1 VILRVQAT
9 TRRFLLAL
17 AFVVVS
23 FLGFFGLRVALA
35 AYYLSLNSREGFEK
49 AVRLEPTDPE
59 NWYALGRYWQYNFFE
74 PNPARAIEAYETT
87 LKLNPRW
94 AEAWLDLAAA
104 YESQNEIDKARN
116 AYISAARVYPRSAD
130 VLWRLGNFLLRQ
142 GEVAAGFRAIQ
153 EAVQANP
160 KLSGEAIRICRH
172 AEPNINF
179 LVDRVLPPVS
189 DSYLTAIWQ
198 LTEDGDSKSGL
209 VPWSRLLAL
218 RPIVQQR
225 DLIHFVEGLI
235 RDDQVEA
242 AERVWWEGTALLRP
256 AGPPPTSESVIW
268 DGGFESDMMGGGL
281 AWRIEPRKSILIS
294 HDSNVRRFGSR
305 SLRIDIDQKDISGFV
320 GVCQRV
326 IVEPQTE
333 YELSTWIRTK
343 AIPRNGGFFFRI
355 ATPQPG
361 SPVFETSMI
370 GGTVDWTEL
379 KARWVSPKDY
389 QPVQLCMARS
399 RDYYDEHGTVWVDE
413 VRLTKTGA
421 AR

>member
-1 VILRVQAT
+1 
-9 TRRFLLAL
+9 
-17 AFVVVS
+17 
-23 FLGFFGLRVALA
+23 
-35 AYYLSLNSREGFEK
+35 
-49 AVRLEPTDPE
+49 
-59 NWYALGRYWQYNFFE
+59 
-74 PNPARAIEAYETT
+74 
-87 LKLNPRW
+87 
-94 AEAWLDLAAA
+94 
-104 YESQNEIDKARN
+104 
-116 AYISAARVYPRSAD
+116 
-130 VLWRLGNFLLRQ
+130 
-142 GEVAAGFRAIQ
+142 
-153 EAVQANP
+153 
-160 KLSGEAIRICRH
+160 
-172 AEPNINF
+172 
-179 LVDRVLPPVS
+179 
-189 DSYLTAIWQ
+189 
-198 LTEDGDSKSGL
+198 
-209 VPWSRLLAL
+209 
-218 RPIVQQR
+218 
-225 DLIHFVEGLI
+225 
-235 RDDQVEA
+235 
-242 AERVWWEGTALLRP
+242 LRP

-343 AIPRNGGFFFRI
+343 AIPRNGGFFFWI
-355 ATPQPG
+355 TTPQPG
-361 SPVFETSMI
+361 SPGFVTSMF
-370 GGTVDWTEL
+370 GGTGDVTEL